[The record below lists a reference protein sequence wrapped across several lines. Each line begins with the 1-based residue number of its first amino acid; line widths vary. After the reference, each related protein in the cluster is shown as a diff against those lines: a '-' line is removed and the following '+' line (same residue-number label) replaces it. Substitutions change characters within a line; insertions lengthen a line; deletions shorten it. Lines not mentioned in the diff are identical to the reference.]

1 MILDDELPGLTYLK
15 MLCEQLPDLEV
26 VKAFNSSEIFIQEIQ
41 NLTFDFCILDIE
53 MPKINGIEVAK
64 LLNNKP
70 VIFTTAYKEYAVDAF
85 EVNAVDYVLK
95 PVKLERLQQAI
106 AKVKLIN
113 PTSPTPRTIQLNSEK
128 GKAIIPIE
136 KIRYIVTSETDSRDK
151 TIWFEDHSSLKIK
164 NISFEKLQ
172 EILPQNRFIKVNK
185 KEIIALQSILSF
197 SSEEIVTTLLLSN
210 GKNLRVALSE
220 TYKDEFIKQ
229 VKI

>member
-15 MLCEQLPDLEV
+15 MLCEQLTELEV
-26 VKAFNSSEIFIQEIQ
+26 VKAFNSSELFVKEIP

-53 MPKINGIEVAK
+53 MPKMNGIEVAK

-106 AKVKLIN
+106 AKVMLIK
-113 PTSPTPRTIQLNSEK
+113 PTSLTPKTVQLNSEK
-128 GKAIIPIE
+128 GKAIIPID

-151 TIWFEDHSSLKIK
+151 TIWFEDLSSLKIK

-172 EILPQNRFIKVNK
+172 EILPRNRFIRVNK
-185 KEIIALQSILSF
+185 KEIISLQSILSF
-197 SSEEIVTTLLLSN
+197 SSEEIITNIVITN
-210 GKNLRVALSE
+210 GKNLRISLSE

>member
-1 MILDDELPGLTYLK
+1 LILDDELPGLTYLK

-26 VKAFNSSEIFIQEIQ
+26 VKAFNNAELFVQEIP
-41 NLTFDFCILDIE
+41 NLIFDICILDIE
-53 MPKINGIEVAK
+53 MPKMNGIEVAK

-106 AKVKLIN
+106 AKVMLIK
-113 PTSPTPRTIQLNSEK
+113 PTSLTPKTVQLNSEK
-128 GKAIIPIE
+128 GKAIITIN
-136 KIRYIVTSETDSRDK
+136 KISYIVTSETDSRDK
-151 TIWFEDHSSLKIK
+151 TIWFEDRSSLKIK

-172 EILPQNRFIKVNK
+172 EILPRTSFIRVNK
-185 KEIIALQSILSF
+185 KEIISLQSILSF
-197 SSEEIVTTLLLSN
+197 SSEEIVTNILLAN
-210 GKNLRVALSE
+210 GKNLRVTLSE
-220 TYKDEFIKQ
+220 TYKDEFIKH

>member
-1 MILDDELPGLTYLK
+1 

-85 EVNAVDYVLK
+85 EVNAFDYVLK

>member
-15 MLCEQLPDLEV
+15 MLCEQLPELEV
-26 VKAFNSSEIFIQEIQ
+26 VKAFNSSELFVQEIP

-53 MPKINGIEVAK
+53 MPKMNGIEVAK

-95 PVKLERLQQAI
+95 PVKIERLQQAI
-106 AKVKLIN
+106 AKVMLIK
-113 PTSPTPRTIQLNSEK
+113 PLSSAPKTVQLNSEK
-128 GKAIIPIE
+128 GKAIIPID

-151 TIWFEDHSSLKIK
+151 TIWFEDRSSLKIK

-172 EILPQNRFIKVNK
+172 EILPRTSFIRVNK
-185 KEIIALQSILSF
+185 KEIISLQSILSF
-197 SSEEIVTTLLLSN
+197 SSEEIVTNILLTN
-210 GKNLRVALSE
+210 GKNLRVTLSE
-220 TYKDEFIKQ
+220 TYKDDFIKQ

>member
-1 MILDDELPGLTYLK
+1 